1 MADEVQISAV
11 ATMTSSSFS

>member
-11 ATMTSSSFS
+11 ATMNSSAFS